1 MEIALVYREI
11 QQLLIKDESVALPKV
26 GEFAI
31 VAKSATFLE
40 DCRTILPPKKELL
53 FSPSSEQGEN
63 DVFQPWQ
70 QELAEEISRQL
81 QLNSAFEVPGFGIFR
96 QTEGGELSFEV
107 SPEFDFA
114 PDSFSLEAISLE
126 LNPEPAQAPETEPA
140 FEEPAEE
147 FMEES
152 AEEPAEEGPAVPQPA
167 SDEPKPQPQQ
177 ITQPES
183 QFEPASAAKK
193 QKVLM
198 WILVAAI
205 VLLLIILFVSLF
217 KEQFAQMVRTLLY
230 TEEELQIIEQ
240 WRQGYNL

>member
-11 QQLLIKDESVALPKV
+11 QQLLIKDESVTLPKV
-26 GEFAI
+26 GKLAI

-53 FSPSSEQGEN
+53 FSPSSEQDEN

-70 QELAEEISRQL
+70 QELAEEILSQL
-81 QLNSAFEVPGFGIFR
+81 QQNGEFEVTGFGIFR
-96 QTEGGELSFEV
+96 QSEGGELSFEV

-126 LNPEPAQAPETEPA
+126 LNPEPAQETEQETGPDV
-140 FEEPAEE
+140 EEPAEE
-147 FMEES
+147 SMEES
-152 AEEPAEEGPAVPQPA
+152 AEEH
-167 SDEPKPQPQQ
+167 
-177 ITQPES
+177 
-183 QFEPASAAKK
+183 ASADKK

-205 VLLLIILFVSLF
+205 VLLLVILFIVLF
-217 KEQFAQMVRTLLY
+217 KDQFAQMLRGLLY

-240 WRQGYNL
+240 WKQGPNI

>member
-70 QELAEEISRQL
+70 QELAEEISRPL
-81 QLNSAFEVPGFGIFR
+81 QLNRACEVPGVGIFR

-107 SPEFDFA
+107 SPEVDFA

-126 LNPEPAQAPETEPA
+126 LNPEPVQEQNELDPTVEEEVDTEMEQAV
-140 FEEPAEE
+140 EEPAEE
-147 FMEES
+147 PE
-152 AEEPAEEGPAVPQPA
+152 VPQPA
-167 SDEPKPQPQQ
+167 HADPQPQPQ
-177 ITQPES
+177 LQHVHV
-183 QFEPASAAKK
+183 SAATK
-193 QKVLM
+193 QKALM

-205 VLLLIILFVSLF
+205 VLLLIILFVLLF
-217 KEQFAQMVRTLLY
+217 KEQFAQMVRNLLY

>member
-11 QQLLIKDESVALPKV
+11 QQLLIKDESVTLPKV
-26 GEFAI
+26 GKLAI

-70 QELAEEISRQL
+70 QELAEEILSQL
-81 QLNSAFEVPGFGIFR
+81 QQNGEFEVTGFGIFR
-96 QTEGGELSFEV
+96 QSEGGELSFEV

-126 LNPEPAQAPETEPA
+126 LNPEPVEEQKEPETEV
-140 FEEPAEE
+140 EEVQEGAEV
-147 FMEES
+147 EEQQS
-152 AEEPAEEGPAVPQPA
+152 AGPAN
-167 SDEPKPQPQQ
+167 D
-177 ITQPES
+177 
-183 QFEPASAAKK
+183 AKK
-193 QKVLM
+193 QKTLM

-205 VLLLIILFVSLF
+205 VVLLIALFIALF
-217 KEQFAQMVRTLLY
+217 KEQFAQMIRNLLY
-230 TEEELQIIEQ
+230 TEEELEIIRQ
-240 WRQGYNL
+240 WGAR